1 MFLFCVTKG
10 IFYGKYNDWIR
21 ADGLGIYVFLLCSLI
36 RHCFKKGKKGKL
48 AEPVCCTAK
57 ANWKGIGGIFASCT
71 EVPGGKKKK
80 MLYIF
85 HITCCKVLI
94 CEALIKTLLN
104 DLWIAI
110 SHSAFLLFYTFL
122 WVTIAAIHFV
132 CILLTDQLLLKTVNR
147 INAYR
152 YGVLLKVVFSSQ

>member
-1 MFLFCVTKG
+1 MVNTNLQMK
-10 IFYGKYNDWIR
+10 
-21 ADGLGIYVFLLCSLI
+21 ADGFGERCIFTQLLDAVVVLKND
-36 RHCFKKGKKGKL
+36 KKKKL
-48 AEPVCCTAK
+48 AEPVLLHCQSQLKRHWRYFCQLYRSP
-57 ANWKGIGGIFASCT
+57 W
-71 EVPGGKKKK
+71 KKKA
-80 MLYIF
+80 LYIF

-122 WVTIAAIHFV
+122 WVTIAAMNFV
-132 CILLTDQLLLKTVNR
+132 CILLSSQLLWKTAHR

-152 YGVLLKVVFSSQ
+152 YGGLEKVVFSSRWEK